1 MIANDPIL
9 ECSKRMGWGRGSF
22 KKVIEMQTITKP

>member
-1 MIANDPIL
+1 MVNDPIL
-9 ECSKRMGWGRGSF
+9 EFFKIMGWGRGNF